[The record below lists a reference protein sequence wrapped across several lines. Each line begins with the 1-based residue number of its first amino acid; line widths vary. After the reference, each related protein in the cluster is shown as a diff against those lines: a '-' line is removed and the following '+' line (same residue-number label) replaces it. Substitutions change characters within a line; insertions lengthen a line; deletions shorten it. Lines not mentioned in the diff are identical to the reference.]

1 MHYLPPPYPNRAIY
15 HLLTILCLQVH
26 LSLGKAMQLVI
37 LGLTDPS
44 ICSSLTRRAPTL
56 TLRRLTI
63 AMIKDV
69 ATMIEVGGVDEV
81 GPVTAAAEAE
91 AEVEKGTTTISA
103 SLWMQVGLLPG
114 VEVVGMD
121 RREGADEVGLKLHYP
136 YDSSVFAIVT
146 V

>member
-1 MHYLPPPYPNRAIY
+1 
-15 HLLTILCLQVH
+15 
-26 LSLGKAMQLVI
+26 
-37 LGLTDPS
+37 
-44 ICSSLTRRAPTL
+44 
-56 TLRRLTI
+56 
-63 AMIKDV
+63 MIKDV

-81 GPVTAAAEAE
+81 GTVTAAAEAE

-121 RREGADEVGLKLHYP
+121 RREGAEEVGLELHYS